1 MEKGVDVWWDEYR
14 FRCADGHY
22 VDFFDRGHI
31 RCDKKDTPIRLVG
44 SMMNITERKS
54 AQEALRVSETHY
66 RLLAE
71 NARDVIWTVGMDM
84 RLTHVSPSVTRL
96 LGFTEEEAMARTM
109 QEAFTPASFEK
120 TIQIFAEEMEIENAG
135 HGEPNRSRILELELI
150 RKDRNTIPVEGNFC
164 FLCDTTGKVIGIL
177 SILRDITERKQA
189 EEILLESAE
198 QYRTLVENASD
209 IVFRLDNTGHITF
222 VNPAALS
229 IMGYEEKEFI
239 GRHYPTFIRSD
250 MQEEAMNFFGRQF
263 VKGIPNTYSEYP
275 VIVKDGQEI
284 WLGQNTQLIIEDD
297 RVVGFQAVARDITE
311 RKRMEEK
318 FLALSVTDQLTGL
331 YNRRGFLFH
340 AEQKLKLSERN
351 KSKLLLF
358 FADLDLLK
366 WINDSLG
373 HEEGDKALIESANI
387 LKETFS
393 TSDIIARLGGDEF
406 AILAIDIDGVNPE
419 VFTARLQ
426 RLIDIWNNQ
435 ENRKYKLSISIGGAY
450 YDPEKPSSIDD
461 LIARA
466 NKMIYEQKQNKKGLL
481 L

>member
-1 MEKGVDVWWDEYR
+1 
-14 FRCADGHY
+14 
-22 VDFFDRGHI
+22 
-31 RCDKKDTPIRLVG
+31 
-44 SMMNITERKS
+44 
-54 AQEALRVSETHY
+54 
-66 RLLAE
+66 
-71 NARDVIWTVGMDM
+71 
-84 RLTHVSPSVTRL
+84 
-96 LGFTEEEAMARTM
+96 MARTM

-222 VNPAALS
+222 VNPAAFR

>member
-1 MEKGVDVWWDEYR
+1 
-14 FRCADGHY
+14 
-22 VDFFDRGHI
+22 
-31 RCDKKDTPIRLVG
+31 
-44 SMMNITERKS
+44 
-54 AQEALRVSETHY
+54 
-66 RLLAE
+66 
-71 NARDVIWTVGMDM
+71 
-84 RLTHVSPSVTRL
+84 
-96 LGFTEEEAMARTM
+96 M

>member
-1 MEKGVDVWWDEYR
+1 
-14 FRCADGHY
+14 
-22 VDFFDRGHI
+22 
-31 RCDKKDTPIRLVG
+31 
-44 SMMNITERKS
+44 
-54 AQEALRVSETHY
+54 
-66 RLLAE
+66 
-71 NARDVIWTVGMDM
+71 
-84 RLTHVSPSVTRL
+84 
-96 LGFTEEEAMARTM
+96 MARTM

-222 VNPAALS
+222 VNPAAFR

-466 NKMIYEQKQNKKGLL
+466 NKMIYEQKQNKKGFLL
-481 L
+481 